1 MSEDQNI
8 LKSAS
13 KTIGVRFD
21 PESLEMLHYLLSV
34 SDITR
39 GGSETFHEVINLW
52 AQEEIKYKRAQHPRG
67 GGRKPTAQSVILR
80 KALYLGLEA
89 ISRLEADP
97 EGLSAEC
104 RRLWMILDEDKPRS
118 RRFESWYTR
127 HQSIAEFKGALEQRD
142 KAVREANQELEGVS
156 NG

>member
-8 LKSAS
+8 LKPAS
-13 KTIGVRFD
+13 KTIGVRLD

-39 GGSETFHEVINLW
+39 GGSETFHGVINLW
-52 AQEEIKYKRAQHPRG
+52 AQEEIKHKRAQHPRG
-67 GGRKPTAQSVILR
+67 GGRKPTSQSVILR

-89 ISRLEADP
+89 ISRLEADS
-97 EGLSAEC
+97 EGLSAEG
-104 RRLWMILDEDKPRS
+104 RRLRIILDEDKPRSRS

-127 HQSIAEFKGALEQRD
+127 HQSQAEFMEALEQRN
-142 KAVREANQELEGVS
+142 KAIREANQKLEG
-156 NG
+156 GE